1 LGEKVTSFR
10 VVSWD
15 YVTHGGT
22 GVEALLTIEEA
33 ARALRVKKST
43 LYTWSYR
50 RQIPSQKVGKALRF
64 RQRDL
69 ESWLKSQARPVTQNH
84 DPFSTI
90 TDDTKE

>member
-1 LGEKVTSFR
+1 LGEKVASLR
-10 VVSWD
+10 VVSYD
-15 YVTHGGT
+15 YVTHGGN

-33 ARALRVKKST
+33 ARVLRVKKST

-69 ESWLKSQARPVTQNH
+69 ESWLKSQVRPVTQNH
-84 DPFSTI
+84 SQSSI
-90 TDDTKE
+90 THEPKE